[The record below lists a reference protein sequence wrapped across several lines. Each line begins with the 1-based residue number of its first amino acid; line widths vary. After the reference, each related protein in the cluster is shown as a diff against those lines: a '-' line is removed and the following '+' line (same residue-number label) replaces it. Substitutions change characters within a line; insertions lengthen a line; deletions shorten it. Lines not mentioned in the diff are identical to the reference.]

1 MALSL
6 VLPLRA
12 PLPGATDLS
21 ATPIAHRTTPCSDG
35 QMEQTFSPDAGS
47 PARTVLLLDQ
57 EGEQS
62 LGAQAHWSLVT
73 GHWAACS
80 WWTPLSSAA
89 SA

>member
-21 ATPIAHRTTPCSDG
+21 ATLIAHPTTACSDG

-47 PARTVLLLDQ
+47 PASTILHADVIVVGAGLAGLVAATEAADAARTVLLIDQ
-57 EGEQS
+57 EG
-62 LGAQAHWSLVT
+62 
-73 GHWAACS
+73 
-80 WWTPLSSAA
+80 
-89 SA
+89 